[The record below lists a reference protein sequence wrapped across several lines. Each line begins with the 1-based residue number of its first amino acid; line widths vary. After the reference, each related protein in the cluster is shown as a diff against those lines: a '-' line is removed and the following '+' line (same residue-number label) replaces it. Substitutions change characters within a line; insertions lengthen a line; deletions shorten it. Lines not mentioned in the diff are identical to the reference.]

1 MKMNVETGSML
12 PPISIEV
19 TILEVRPLEN
29 LDGRFSRFGHRFF
42 RFIPIPLLRLNDYG

>member
-1 MKMNVETGSML
+1 MKMNVEMGSML

-29 LDGRFSRFGHRFF
+29 LD
-42 RFIPIPLLRLNDYG
+42 